1 VDEHLKDL
9 TKQLGQA
16 IDQAINESEAVK
28 EATSRIREAGYEA
41 FLMIEA
47 TICLAQRDNADV
59 PNGDTNQETTVGQ
72 ENYALENMMS
82 SADVQFLKSLQITVE
97 GIEDSSAGGD

>member
-1 VDEHLKDL
+1 VDDHLKDL

-28 EATSRIREAGYEA
+28 EATNRIREAGYEA

-47 TICLAQRDNADV
+47 TICLAQRDSDDAAEEDSNS
-59 PNGDTNQETTVGQ
+59 ETTT
-72 ENYALENMMS
+72 EADSYALENMMN

-97 GIEDSSAGGD
+97 GIEDDDEREK